1 MDDPHRLSEVFVE
14 LADTLV
20 DDFDVVEFMT
30 VLADRSVE
38 ILEASE
44 AGVLLADPSS
54 GLHSVASSNEA
65 ARLLDLFELQAEE
78 GPCLDCYRTGVPI
91 VNHVLAGDDG
101 PWPRFSAEATRLG
114 FRVVHAIPMRLRGD
128 VIGAMNV
135 FSATEQ
141 LLPPATLALGQALAD
156 IATIS
161 LLQERNLR
169 EATRLTEQLQTALTS
184 RVTIEQAKGV
194 LAEREQLGM
203 EAAFEALRTYS
214 QLTNQRLAKVAE
226 QLLDRTLTAS
236 AIRERITD

>member
-44 AGVLLADPSS
+44 AGVLLADPSTR
-54 GLHSVASSNEA
+54 LHSIASSNET
-65 ARLLDLFELQAEE
+65 ARLLDLFELQAQE
-78 GPCLDCYRTGVPI
+78 GPCLDCYRTGAPI
-91 VNHVLAGDDG
+91 VNHVLTGGDD
-101 PWPRFSAEATRLG
+101 PWPRFSAEARRLG

-128 VIGAMNV
+128 VIGAMNI
-135 FSATEQ
+135 FSAREQ

-156 IATIS
+156 VATIG
-161 LLQERNLR
+161 LLQERGIR

-184 RVTIEQAKGV
+184 RVIIEQAKGM
-194 LAEREQLGM
+194 LAEQAGLGM
-203 EAAFEALRTYS
+203 DAAFESLRTYS
-214 QLTNQRLAKVAE
+214 QVTNQKLAGVAE
-226 QLLDRTLTAS
+226 RLLDRTLTAD
-236 AIRERITD
+236 AIRQRIGP